1 MLTFTLI
8 VHCVTA
14 LVVYTHSTLLLCELF
29 VYVLCYRYEIML
41 ECWQEHPNDRPTFS
55 QLRNKFSTLLL
66 ANVDDPYMV
75 LEVDDAKA
83 YYNVTEEETSEQ
95 RESVGLNDSNSSLK
109 KKGPPKK
116 PVWAKPSNPYVDTPA
131 LSKEMSVAVTVEEET
146 RQETVAEEVPTTTQQ
161 NGTAGEGV
169 GLVAPSDTKNF
180 DPYIRMQSSPAYVTG
195 DQTQTGVP
203 QPLQLEDDDLN
214 QQMVSVS
221 LPAGPSM
228 GLSLSAMNEEKVAH
242 KPAKRIRSNPYVDDP
257 ARRQLL
263 EDEETN
269 GVESKM
275 PIISETGM
283 AEVTARE
290 P

>member
-1 MLTFTLI
+1 
-8 VHCVTA
+8 
-14 LVVYTHSTLLLCELF
+14 
-29 VYVLCYRYEIML
+29 ML

-95 RESVGLNDSNSSLK
+95 RESIGSNDSDSSLK

-131 LSKEMSVAVTVEEET
+131 LSKEVSVAVTVEEET
-146 RQETVAEEVPTTTQQ
+146 RQETSAEEVTTTIQQ
-161 NGTAGEGV
+161 SGTGGEEV
-169 GLVAPSDTKNF
+169 GLAAPPSDTKSF

-195 DQTQTGVP
+195 DQTQTVVP
-203 QPLQLEDDDLN
+203 QPLQLEGDDLN
-214 QQMVSVS
+214 QQIVSMS
-221 LPAGPSM
+221 LPTEPSF
-228 GLSLSAMNEEKVAH
+228 GLSLSAMSEEKKAH

-263 EDEETN
+263 EDEESN

-275 PIISETGM
+275 PFISENGM
-283 AEVTARE
+283 ADINARE

>member
-1 MLTFTLI
+1 M
-8 VHCVTA
+8 A
-14 LVVYTHSTLLLCELF
+14 LVVYTHNDVVCLVDHF

-95 RESVGLNDSNSSLK
+95 RESVGSNDSDSSLK

-131 LSKEMSVAVTVEEET
+131 LGKEMSVAVTVEEET
-146 RQETVAEEVPTTTQQ
+146 RQETAAEEAPTTMQQ

-169 GLVAPSDTKNF
+169 GLVAPPSDTKNF
-180 DPYIRMQSSPAYVTG
+180 EPYIRMQSSPAYVTG
-195 DQTQTGVP
+195 DQTQVGVP
-203 QPLQLEDDDLN
+203 QPLQLEGNDLN
-214 QQMVSVS
+214 IEMMSMS

-228 GLSLSAMNEEKVAH
+228 GLSLSAMGEEKVAH
-242 KPAKRIRSNPYVDDP
+242 KPAKRTRSNPYVDDP

-263 EDEETN
+263 EDEESN

-275 PIISETGM
+275 PIITETGM
-283 AEVTARE
+283 AEITARE

>member
-1 MLTFTLI
+1 
-8 VHCVTA
+8 
-14 LVVYTHSTLLLCELF
+14 
-29 VYVLCYRYEIML
+29 ML

-95 RESVGLNDSNSSLK
+95 RESISSNDSDSSLK

-131 LSKEMSVAVTVEEET
+131 LNKEMSVAVIVEEET
-146 RQETVAEEVPTTTQQ
+146 QQATAAEEAPTTTQQ
-161 NGTAGEGV
+161 SGTGGEGV
-169 GLVAPSDTKNF
+169 GLVAPPSDTSSF
-180 DPYIRMQSSPAYVTG
+180 DPYIRMQSSPADVTG
-195 DQTQTGVP
+195 NQTHSGVP
-203 QPLQLEDDDLN
+203 QPLLLEGDDYE
-214 QQMVSVS
+214 MVSMS
-221 LPAGPSM
+221 LPTGPSM
-228 GLSLSAMNEEKVAH
+228 GLSLSAMSEEKVAH
-242 KPAKRIRSNPYVDDP
+242 KPAKRTRSNPYVDDP

-263 EDEETN
+263 EDEESN
-269 GVESKM
+269 GVENKM

-283 AEVTARE
+283 AEITVRE